1 MARMLKVIRVKI
13 SLYFNFTARRKG
25 MKLQFYRGFIFFMYY
40 RGSSYRVPTVFFF
53 FFFYH
58 LCLLSRAFF
67 CKNIFQSFFLICKKI
82 NCFQSISIVSIPI

>member
-53 FFFYH
+53 FFFFSPFDTVTRIDS
-58 LCLLSRAFF
+58 CE
-67 CKNIFQSFFLICKKI
+67 KLISAETRDFRYRDI
-82 NCFQSISIVSIPI
+82 ET

>member
-53 FFFYH
+53 FF
-58 LCLLSRAFF
+58 LSPLFAVSR
-67 CKNIFQSFFLICKKI
+67 FFL
-82 NCFQSISIVSIPI
+82 